1 VFLTAKI
8 VPTGGRVGGLG
19 GWVFS
24 ANRKTE
30 KKFIKCLIFNGLMFF
45 GSLFGGF
52 SVAEKPLIFNALQTS
67 LKRLIFNAFTHLYGA
82 KVQVMPTVTGQ
93 G

>member
-1 VFLTAKI
+1 MIQKCIEKKNGSDLTK
-8 VPTGGRVGGLG
+8 VKWSGGRVGGLG

-30 KKFIKCLIFNGLMFF
+30 KNFIKCLIFNGLLFF

-52 SVAEKPLIFNALQTS
+52 SVAEKPLIFNDLPTS
-67 LKRLIFNAFTHLYGA
+67 RKRLIFNAFTHLYGA
-82 KVQVMPTVTGQ
+82 G
-93 G
+93 

>member
-1 VFLTAKI
+1 MIQKCIEKKQGSDLTK
-8 VPTGGRVGGLG
+8 VKWSGGRVGGLG

-30 KKFIKCLIFNGLMFF
+30 KKFIKCLIFNGLLFF

-52 SVAEKPLIFNALQTS
+52 SVAFRW
-67 LKRLIFNAFTHLYGA
+67 LKN
-82 KVQVMPTVTGQ
+82 P
-93 G
+93 

>member
-30 KKFIKCLIFNGLMFF
+30 KNFSKCLIFNGLMFF

-52 SVAEKPLIFNALQTS
+52 SVAEKPLIFNALPTS
-67 LKRLIFNAFTHLYGA
+67 RKRLSLNAFTHLYGA
-82 KVQVMPTVTGQ
+82 GGWVKGRVLSKG
-93 G
+93 

>member
-52 SVAEKPLIFNALQTS
+52 SVAFRW
-67 LKRLIFNAFTHLYGA
+67 LKN
-82 KVQVMPTVTGQ
+82 P
-93 G
+93 